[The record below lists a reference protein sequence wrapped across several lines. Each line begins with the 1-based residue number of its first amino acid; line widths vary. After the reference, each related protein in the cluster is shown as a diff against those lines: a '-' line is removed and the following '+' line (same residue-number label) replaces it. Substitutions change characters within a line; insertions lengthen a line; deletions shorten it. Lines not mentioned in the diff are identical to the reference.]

1 MDIAL
6 SIIDNSTN
14 KLQFAGAYNPLYI
27 IRNNE
32 LIEIKATRNPIGI
45 YIKEKPFINNEIQ
58 LQTKDR
64 IFMFSDGYADQFGG
78 EKGKKFMSKNF
89 KELLLQ
95 TSQHSLDEQKE
106 ALDTTI
112 ENWKN
117 NYDQNDDMIIIGFEI
132 TN

>member
-1 MDIAL
+1 
-6 SIIDNSTN
+6 
-14 KLQFAGAYNPLYI
+14 LQFAGAYNPLII

-45 YIKEKPFINNEIQ
+45 YIKEKPFNNNEIQ
-58 LQTKDR
+58 LQTNDR

-78 EKGKKFMSKNF
+78 EKGKKFMSRNF

-95 TSQHSLDEQKE
+95 TSQYSLDEQKE

-117 NYDQNDDMIIIGFEI
+117 NYDQNDDMIVIGFEI
-132 TN
+132 KD